1 MPNENKLMIEL
12 KDILQVSL
20 LKDAEVLA
28 GRGGLTNSI
37 VSVNV
42 LEVPDII
49 DWVRPG
55 EFLLTT
61 AYTFSHD
68 IEAFEKLIPQL
79 KERKVCGMGIKTQRY
94 ISEVPDNVLKIADEI
109 SFPIIRIPQAVPY
122 GDLIKEIFNRIIGEQ
137 TKLLENINDFNS
149 KVRNIMLRHGGMKAI
164 AEQIYRS
171 IRAPVAICDD
181 IFRDVHFYCP
191 DRDKEMM
198 IENDLK
204 DVIAHAFVRRHS
216 SVPDMR
222 ISESFVA
229 DLSIRR
235 FVIPIYF
242 DNMHYGS
249 IFLWDTDNAIR
260 AQDLFVI
267 ESATSL
273 IALDILNRITLVE
286 RENVHQTTFLEQLLS
301 DDHDEQSK
309 ALENADFYLFHP
321 ELPSQCI
328 VLMMEQDRQYQLTP
342 NNARMAKN
350 LNTNLLN
357 LANRLKQEYD
367 GYFLATRKS
376 DRAIF
381 LLQFDNNC
389 GLDARNSHLQRF
401 IGTLIRCI
409 DEKGVLEY
417 AHIGVGSCVDTYR
430 SLALSL
436 QQAEQ
441 TVRILMSRQE
451 KGKPVLY
458 YDELGLLRVLGHPLL
473 REEALAYADEILSPL
488 EEHDNRQ
495 HGDLIETV
503 RVYFASGGNLKRV
516 SEILFTHYNT
526 IIYRINRIRD
536 VYGIDLR
543 DPETA
548 FNIQLAIRIKE
559 LIQ

>member
-1 MPNENKLMIEL
+1 MPNDHKLMIEL

-28 GRGGLTNSI
+28 GKDGLTNRI

-42 LEVPDII
+42 LEVPDIV

-61 AYTFSHD
+61 AYTFSRD
-68 IEAFEKLIPQL
+68 IGAFERLIPQL
-79 KERKVCGMGIKTQRY
+79 KERQVCGMGIKTQRY
-94 ISEVPDNVLKIADEI
+94 ISEVPENVLKIADEI

-137 TKLLENINDFNS
+137 TKLLGHINDFNS

-171 IRAPVAICDD
+171 VRVPVAICDD
-181 IFRDVHFYCP
+181 IFRDVHFYCL
-191 DRDKEMM
+191 DRDKEAI
-198 IENDLK
+198 IEDDLK
-204 DVIAHAFVRRHS
+204 DVMANAFSRRYPQA
-216 SVPDMR
+216 PDMR
-222 ISESFVA
+222 ISESIVTEH
-229 DLSIRR
+229 SVKR
-235 FVIPIYF
+235 FAIPIYF

-249 IFLWDTDNAIR
+249 IYLWDTENVIR
-260 AQDLFVI
+260 VQDLFVI

-301 DDHDEQSK
+301 DDREEQNK

-321 ELPSQCI
+321 DLPSQCV
-328 VLMMEQDRQYQLTP
+328 VLMMEQNRQYQLTP

-357 LANRLKQEYD
+357 LTNRLKQEYD
-367 GYFLATRKS
+367 GYFLVTRKS
-376 DRAIF
+376 DRAVF
-381 LLQFDNNC
+381 LLQFDKEC
-389 GLDARNSHLQRF
+389 TSERREADAQRF
-401 IGTLIRCI
+401 IDTLIKCI
-409 DEKGVLEY
+409 EEKGVLDY
-417 AHIGVGSCVDTYR
+417 TFIGVGSCVDTFR
-430 SLALSL
+430 SLPMSL

-451 KGKPVLY
+451 RDNPVLY
-458 YDELGLLRVLGHPLL
+458 YDDLGLLRVLGHPLL
-473 REEALAYADEILSPL
+473 RDEALAYADEILNPL
-488 EEHDNRQ
+488 EEHDHRQ
-495 HGDLIETV
+495 HGDLLETV

-559 LIQ
+559 LIR

>member
-1 MPNENKLMIEL
+1 MPDENKLMIEL
-12 KDILQVSL
+12 NDILQVSL

-28 GRGGLTNSI
+28 GKDGLTNSI

-61 AYTFSHD
+61 AYTFGGD
-68 IEAFEKLIPQL
+68 IGAFEKLIPQL
-79 KERKVCGMGIKTQRY
+79 KEKMVCGMGIKTQRY

-137 TKLLENINDFNS
+137 TKLLGQINDFNS

-171 IRAPVAICDD
+171 IRVPVAICDD
-181 IFRDVHFYCP
+181 IFRDVHFYCL
-191 DRDKEMM
+191 DEEQEMM
-198 IENDLK
+198 VED
-204 DVIAHAFVRRHS
+204 DVRDVLANAFVRHQPQI
-216 SVPDMR
+216 PDMR
-222 ISESFVA
+222 IRETIVTEH
-229 DLSIRR
+229 SIKR

-249 IFLWDTDNAIR
+249 IFLWDTDRTIR
-260 AQDLFVI
+260 TQELFVI

-301 DDHDEQSK
+301 DDHEEQGK

-321 ELPSQCI
+321 EMPSQCI

-357 LANRLKQEYD
+357 LTNRLKQEYD

-381 LLQFDNNC
+381 LLQFDNDC
-389 GLDARNSHLQRF
+389 MVDVRQLKTQRF
-401 IGTLIRCI
+401 IDKLIRCV
-409 DEKGVLEY
+409 DEKGVLDY
-417 AHIGVGSCVDTYR
+417 AYIGVGSCVDSYR
-430 SLALSL
+430 LLSSSLR
-436 QQAEQ
+436 QAEQ

-451 KGKPVLY
+451 KGDSVLY
-458 YDELGLLRVLGHPLL
+458 YDDLGLLRVLGHPLL

-495 HGDLIETV
+495 HGDLLETV

-548 FNIQLAIRIKE
+548 FNIQLAITIRE
-559 LIQ
+559 LIL